1 MSVREHQ
8 HQQQHSSSL
17 FLCEEQ
23 PHTLDLDEVEEHSRP
38 NSIIEG
44 ESESDNNDSTLIKS
58 PSLRLILLDNDMFM
72 EQHQQLLSLL
82 SKQRTTLLCSNT
94 NVTPLVD
101 APLRYDAVMWISKVS
116 VIYGFTAL
124 TTVLAV
130 NYFDRFITSLRFEMD
145 KPWITQLTAVACL
158 SLAAKMEEIHVPLL
172 LDLQVRESR
181 FVFEAK
187 SIQRMELLVLSTLKW
202 RMNPVTP
209 ISFFEHFVRRFG
221 LNSPLHWEF
230 LQRSERVLLSVIADS
245 RVMSFLPSILAA
257 ATMIHVVKEMD
268 PFNAM
273 ECRTQL
279 LALLKTTEEQVNECY
294 KLILKLLFCHEGV
307 HNLGQKRK
315 CLSGPTNSG
324 GSVVDAP
331 FRYDS
336 SNDSW
341 TEESSVT
348 VEPMFKRSKGQDQNT
363 RMPSGNCVSIDVLSS
378 PS

>member
-1 MSVREHQ
+1 MSLRRQ
-8 HQQQHSSSL
+8 QQQQQHSSSL

-23 PHTLDLDEVEEHSRP
+23 PHTLDLEEVEEHSRP
-38 NSIIEG
+38 NSITEEEC
-44 ESESDNNDSTLIKS
+44 ESHNNDSTLIKS
-58 PSLRLILLDNDMFM
+58 PFLRLILLDNDMFK
-72 EQHQQLLSLL
+72 EEHQELLSLL
-82 SKQRTTLLCSNT
+82 SKQRHTLFCSDT
-94 NVTPLVD
+94 NVTP
-101 APLRYDAVMWISKVS
+101 PRYDAVMWISKVS

-130 NYFDRFITSLRFEMD
+130 NYFDRFISSLSFQMN
-145 KPWITQLTAVACL
+145 KPWITHLTAVACL
-158 SLAAKMEEIHVPLL
+158 SLASKMEETHVPLL
-172 LDLQVRESR
+172 LDLQVGESR

-202 RMNPVTP
+202 KMNPVTP

-221 LNSPLHWEF
+221 LKSPLHWEF

-245 RVMSFLPSILAA
+245 RVMSFLPSTLAA
-257 ATMIHVVKEMD
+257 ATMIHVIKEID

-294 KLILKLLFCHEGV
+294 KLVLKLLFCNEGV

-315 CLSGPTNSG
+315 CLSGPSNSG
-324 GSVVDAP
+324 GDVMDAS
-331 FRYDS
+331 FSYDS

-341 TEESSVT
+341 TVESSVT
-348 VEPMFKRSKGQDQNT
+348 VESMFKRSKG
-363 RMPSGNCVSIDVLSS
+363 RMPSVNCASINVLNS
-378 PS
+378 PH